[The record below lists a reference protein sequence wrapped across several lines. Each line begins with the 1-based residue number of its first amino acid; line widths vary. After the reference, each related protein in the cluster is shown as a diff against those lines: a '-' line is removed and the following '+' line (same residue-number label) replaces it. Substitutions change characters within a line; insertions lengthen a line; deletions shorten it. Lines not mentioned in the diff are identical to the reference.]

1 MLHKKYKLSLL
12 SLALISAFTYAEEQ
26 LEEIQVSANSSAEQS
41 QQGFN
46 TSVVSAKEIA
56 KQPVVNDIA
65 ELVRMQPGV
74 NFTSGNSNGS
84 YGNKRQIDIRS
95 MGPENTLILIDG
107 KPATSRNSARYGRF
121 GARDTHG
128 DSKWVPVEEIDS
140 VEVIRGTSAA
150 RYGSGAMGGVVN
162 IKTKPVTNE
171 LKGGLSYYLNLP
183 EDSKYGT
190 TNRST
195 FNLSGPL
202 IKDVLGFRLYGS
214 WSKTRAD
221 SPSINENS
229 DSTWSYAGRE
239 GLRNKDIAGRLDWN
253 ITSNQTLTLD
263 ASYSRQGNIYSG
275 DSESW
280 GANESEKELAGRNLE
295 TNRVYR
301 QAYSLTH
308 KGKWSWGE
316 NETYIAF
323 DKTTNARL
331 PVGLGFAMEGHWN
344 GGDLNFTD
352 SDLTNTRFSNEL
364 RIPFTLGA
372 EHLLTIGME
381 ANHSKLN
388 DPSSMGY
395 NLKNNKSMNL
405 GIIPW
410 LQSENRS
417 GKTSLSE
424 YGVFI
429 EDMIDFGQGTVITPS
444 VRFDHHSVSGGNWT
458 PSLNLSQEV
467 NPYLTLKGGI
477 ARAYKAPNLYQI
489 TEGYVLANRQNNC
502 PATAANIRTV
512 GACYTIGTKDLKP
525 ETSVNK
531 EIGFELHNQD
541 GYKFGLTYF
550 HNDYRNKIEADETL
564 LGTTF
569 NPSFSR
575 VTRYGTKADQ
585 KDYIKTTNIYKW
597 GNVTRA
603 TVAGF
608 EGYLNLPLIA
618 NKLSLN
624 TNFTYFTKSKNR
636 ATGNP
641 LNLSPKYTISS
652 TLSYQVTDNLD
663 FATTYTR
670 FGKQFSKSTG
680 ARYMDFS
687 RNGLAQDT
695 TLQESQGSYGIWGA
709 SIGYKWQ
716 NFSARIGVSNI
727 LNKRLYVDGKA
738 QSYNEPGR
746 AYYTTLKYSF

>member
-65 ELVRMQPGV
+65 ELVKMQPGV

-190 TNRST
+190 TNRTT

-221 SPSINENS
+221 SPSINENP
-229 DSTWSYAGRE
+229 DGTWSYAGRE
-239 GLRNKDIAGRLDWN
+239 GLRNKDISGRLDWN
-253 ITSNQTLTLD
+253 ITPNQTLTLD

-280 GANESEKELAGRNLE
+280 GANESEKALAGRNLE

-308 KGKWSWGE
+308 KDKWS
-316 NETYIAF
+316 
-323 DKTTNARL
+323 
-331 PVGLGFAMEGHWN
+331 
-344 GGDLNFTD
+344 
-352 SDLTNTRFSNEL
+352 
-364 RIPFTLGA
+364 
-372 EHLLTIGME
+372 
-381 ANHSKLN
+381 
-388 DPSSMGY
+388 
-395 NLKNNKSMNL
+395 
-405 GIIPW
+405 
-410 LQSENRS
+410 
-417 GKTSLSE
+417 
-424 YGVFI
+424 
-429 EDMIDFGQGTVITPS
+429 
-444 VRFDHHSVSGGNWT
+444 
-458 PSLNLSQEV
+458 
-467 NPYLTLKGGI
+467 
-477 ARAYKAPNLYQI
+477 
-489 TEGYVLANRQNNC
+489 
-502 PATAANIRTV
+502 
-512 GACYTIGTKDLKP
+512 
-525 ETSVNK
+525 
-531 EIGFELHNQD
+531 
-541 GYKFGLTYF
+541 
-550 HNDYRNKIEADETL
+550 
-564 LGTTF
+564 
-569 NPSFSR
+569 
-575 VTRYGTKADQ
+575 
-585 KDYIKTTNIYKW
+585 
-597 GNVTRA
+597 
-603 TVAGF
+603 
-608 EGYLNLPLIA
+608 
-618 NKLSLN
+618 
-624 TNFTYFTKSKNR
+624 
-636 ATGNP
+636 
-641 LNLSPKYTISS
+641 
-652 TLSYQVTDNLD
+652 
-663 FATTYTR
+663 
-670 FGKQFSKSTG
+670 
-680 ARYMDFS
+680 
-687 RNGLAQDT
+687 
-695 TLQESQGSYGIWGA
+695 
-709 SIGYKWQ
+709 
-716 NFSARIGVSNI
+716 
-727 LNKRLYVDGKA
+727 
-738 QSYNEPGR
+738 
-746 AYYTTLKYSF
+746 